1 MKKEMIGQ
9 DRTEWKMTGWSVL
22 LLCQISSMCTDVT
35 DDNFTTKIV
44 KFDLIL
50 YDNFVTYNTCLKRVK
65 LDEK

>member
-35 DDNFTTKIV
+35 DGKYTTKIV
-44 KFDLIL
+44 KFGLIL
-50 YDNFVTYNTCLKRVK
+50 YDNF
-65 LDEK
+65 DQI